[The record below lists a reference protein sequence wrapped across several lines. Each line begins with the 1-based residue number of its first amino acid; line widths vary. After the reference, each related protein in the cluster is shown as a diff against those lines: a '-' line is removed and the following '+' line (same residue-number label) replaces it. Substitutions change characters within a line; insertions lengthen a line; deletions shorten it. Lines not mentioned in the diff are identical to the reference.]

1 MLLGQTL
8 CINITEDISV
18 YEKFVLQFLKEV
30 LLALKKANYI

>member
-1 MLLGQTL
+1 MRFGQTL

-18 YEKFVLQFLKEV
+18 NEKFVLQFLKEG